1 MGSIRIV
8 SDIPGPRSRSVT
20 AAAPAWVARP
30 LAPDP
35 QSVAIA
41 RGGGAVVEDVDGN
54 RYLDMVGGLGC
65 LAVGHA
71 HPRVVEAVR
80 EQAARFLHTDYSVIP
95 YDLYH
100 RLAEGVSRHCGGER
114 KVAFFNS
121 GAEAIENAV
130 KIARAVT
137 RRPGIVCF
145 EGAFHG
151 RTNLTLALTH
161 REVPYK
167 QGFGPF
173 TPEIYRLPYPGFEGA
188 TMESFEKAAR
198 ELFGR
203 HDIAAAVVEPVL
215 GEGGFIVPPPEFLPM
230 VKWFTKEFGALL
242 VADEIQTGY
251 GRTGMFLA
259 SERRAVRP
267 DLVALGKSIASGLP
281 LSAVAGDPDV
291 MDALAP
297 GTLGGTYV
305 GNPVALAAG
314 IAVLEIIDEG
324 NLVDRAKRLGD
335 LITTG
340 WTAIATAVPG
350 LIGDIRGL
358 GSMVGVEFRDRETL
372 ARLRSTAMQLGVL
385 TVTAGKEA
393 KVLRH
398 LMPLVI
404 TDDQLAE
411 TFAVFNEAAAAAV
424 AAAAV

>member
-1 MGSIRIV
+1 MGSIKIV
-8 SDIPGPRSRSVT
+8 TDVPGPRSSALA

-30 LAPDP
+30 VAPDP
-35 QSVAIA
+35 TSVAIA
-41 RGGGAVVEDVDGN
+41 RGEGAMVEDVDGN
-54 RYLDMVGGLGC
+54 RYLDLTGGLGC
-65 LAVGHA
+65 LAVGHS
-71 HPRVVEAVR
+71 HPKVVDAIR
-80 EQAARFLHTDYSVIP
+80 EQATRFLHTDYSVIP
-95 YDLYH
+95 YDLYQ
-100 RLAEGVSRHCGGER
+100 RLAEAVSQHCGGGR

-137 RRPGIVCF
+137 GRPGIICF

-151 RTNLTLALTH
+151 RTNLTLALTQ

-173 TPEIYRLPYPGFEGA
+173 TPEVYRLPYPGFEGA

-198 ELFGR
+198 EVFAA
-203 HDIAAAVVEPVL
+203 HDIAAAVVEPQL
-215 GEGGFIVPPPEFLPM
+215 GEGGFVVPPPEFLPLL
-230 VKWFTKEFGALL
+230 KWFTKEFGALL
-242 VADEIQTGY
+242 VVDEIQTGY

-281 LSAVAGDPDV
+281 LSAVAGEPDL
-291 MDALAP
+291 MDALNP

-314 IAVLEIIDEG
+314 IAVLEVIDEG
-324 NLVDRAKRLGD
+324 NLVERAKRLGE

-340 WTAIATAVPG
+340 WTAIASAAPG

-358 GSMVGVEFRDRETL
+358 GSMVGVEFRDREVL
-372 ARLRSTAMQLGVL
+372 ARLRATAMQLGVL

-398 LMPLVI
+398 LIPLVI
-404 TDDQLAE
+404 TDDELAE
-411 TFAVFNEAAAAAV
+411 AFAVFNEAAAAAAV
-424 AAAAV
+424 AAV

>member
-30 LAPDP
+30 VAPDP

-100 RLAEGVSRHCGGER
+100 RLAEGVSHHCGGER

-137 RRPGIVCF
+137 QRPGIVCF

-173 TPEIYRLPYPGFEGA
+173 TPEVYRLPYPGFEGA

-291 MDALAP
+291 MDALGP

-314 IAVLEIIDEG
+314 IAVLGIIDES

-404 TDDQLAE
+404 SDDQLAE

>member
-8 SDIPGPRSRSVT
+8 SDIPGPRSRLVT

-30 LAPDP
+30 VAPDP

-80 EQAARFLHTDYSVIP
+80 EQAVRFLHTDYSVIP

-173 TPEIYRLPYPGFEGA
+173 TPEVYRLPYPGFEGA

-215 GEGGFIVPPPEFLPM
+215 GEGGFIVPPPEFLPL

-259 SERRAVRP
+259 SERRGVRP

-281 LSAVAGDPDV
+281 LSAVAGEPDV
-291 MDALAP
+291 MDALGP

-305 GNPVALAAG
+305 GNPVTLAAG

-340 WTAIATAVPG
+340 WTAIAAAVPG

-372 ARLRSTAMQLGVL
+372 ARLRTTAMQLGVL

-398 LMPLVI
+398 LLPLVM

>member
-30 LAPDP
+30 VAPDP

-41 RGGGAVVEDVDGN
+41 SGDGAVVEDVDGN

-100 RLAEGVSRHCGGER
+100 RLAEGVSLHCGGER

-161 REVPYK
+161 RDVPYK

-173 TPEIYRLPYPGFEGA
+173 TPEVYRLPYPGFEGA

-215 GEGGFIVPPPEFLPM
+215 GEGGFIVPPPEFLPL

-291 MDALAP
+291 MDTLAP

-324 NLVDRAKRLGD
+324 HLVDAALRLGD

-393 KVLRH
+393 RVLRH

>member
-1 MGSIRIV
+1 MGAIKIV
-8 SDIPGPRSRSVT
+8 SEIPGPQSRSLT
-20 AAAPAWVARP
+20 AAAPSWVARP
-30 LAPDP
+30 VAPDP
-35 QSVAIA
+35 DSVAIA
-41 RGGGAVVEDVDGN
+41 SGEGAVIEDVDGN
-54 RYLDMVGGLGC
+54 RFLDLTGGLGC
-65 LAVGHA
+65 LTVGHC

-80 EQAARFLHTDYSVIP
+80 EQASRYLHTDYSVIP
-95 YDLYH
+95 YDQYH
-100 RLAEGVSRHCGGER
+100 RLAEAVSQHCGGER

-137 RRPGIVCF
+137 RRPGLVCF

-173 TPEIYRLPYPGFEGA
+173 TPEIYRLPYPGFAGA
-188 TMESFEKAAR
+188 TMQSFEEAAR
-198 ELFGR
+198 DVFLHHE
-203 HDIAAAVVEPVL
+203 IAAAVVEPVL
-215 GEGGFIVPPPEFLPM
+215 GEGGFVVPPPEFLPM
-230 VKWFTKEFGALL
+230 VRWFTKEFGALL

-259 SERRAVRP
+259 SQRESVRP

-281 LSAVAGDPDV
+281 LSAVAGEPDL
-291 MDALAP
+291 MDGL
-297 GTLGGTYV
+297 GSSTLGGTYV

-314 IAVLEIIDEG
+314 IAVLQVIDGER
-324 NLVDRAKRLGD
+324 LVERGKRLGD
-335 LITTG
+335 LITAG
-340 WTAIATAVPG
+340 WNAIATAVPG
-350 LIGDIRGL
+350 LISDVRGL
-358 GSMVGVEFRDRETL
+358 GSMVGVEFRDREVL
-372 ARLRSTAMQLGVL
+372 AALRATAMQLGVL

-393 KVLRH
+393 RVLRH

-411 TFAVFNEAAAAAV
+411 VFAVFNEAAAS
-424 AAAAV
+424 AAAAA

>member
-1 MGSIRIV
+1 MGSIKIV
-8 SDIPGPRSRSVT
+8 SDIPGPRSRALT
-20 AAAPAWVARP
+20 AAAPAWVGRP
-30 LAPDP
+30 VAPDP
-35 QSVAIA
+35 ESVAIA
-41 RGGGAVVEDVDGN
+41 SGEGAVVEDVDGN
-54 RYLDMVGGLGC
+54 RYLDLTGGLGC
-65 LAVGHA
+65 LAVGHC
-71 HPRVVEAVR
+71 HPKVADAVR
-80 EQAARFLHTDYSVIP
+80 EQALRFLHTDYSVIP

-100 RLAEGVSRHCGGER
+100 RLAEAVSHHCGGER

-137 RRPGIVCF
+137 RRPGLVCF

-173 TPEIYRLPYPGFEGA
+173 TPEVYRLPYPGFEGA

-198 ELFGR
+198 ELFPR

-215 GEGGFIVPPPEFLPM
+215 GEGGFIVPPPEFLPL

-242 VADEIQTGY
+242 IADEIQTGY

-259 SERRAVRP
+259 SERRGVRP
-267 DLVALGKSIASGLP
+267 DLVVLGKSIASGLP
-281 LSAVAGDPDV
+281 LSAVAGEPDL
-291 MDALAP
+291 MDALGP

-305 GNPVALAAG
+305 GNPLSLAAG

-324 NLVDRAKRLGD
+324 HLVEAAKRLGE
-335 LITTG
+335 LLTTG

-358 GSMVGVEFRDRETL
+358 GSMVGVEFRNRETL
-372 ARLRSTAMQLGVL
+372 ARLRAIAMQLGVL

-411 TFAVFNEAAAAAV
+411 VFAVFNEAAAAAV
-424 AAAAV
+424 TAAV